1 MLGRRGL
8 CSAVP
13 FNLVFAQWTSREH
26 LEWTGMD
33 EDATRRAPGS
43 KLRQAQ
49 GCAEEPVDLG
59 LLHLPPLHL
68 SAALPY
74 LDFLFSGLQNYVA
87 GVGPGA
93 KSINFVEEPLQPP
106 LATPPHLVL
115 IRALLLL

>member
-1 MLGRRGL
+1 MRCDPLG
-8 CSAVP
+8 A
-13 FNLVFAQWTSREH
+13 
-26 LEWTGMD
+26 
-33 EDATRRAPGS
+33 GS
-43 KLRQAQ
+43 KLGQAQ
-49 GCAEEPVDLG
+49 GCAEEAADLA

-68 SAALPY
+68 SAALPS

-106 LATPPHLVL
+106 LAPHLVL